1 MANSNAK
8 NFAETMARIVRVPS
22 SAVPKRPTTSA
33 PKPKGK

>member
-22 SAVPKRPTTSA
+22 SAVPKRPTTSVQ
-33 PKPKGK
+33 KPKAK